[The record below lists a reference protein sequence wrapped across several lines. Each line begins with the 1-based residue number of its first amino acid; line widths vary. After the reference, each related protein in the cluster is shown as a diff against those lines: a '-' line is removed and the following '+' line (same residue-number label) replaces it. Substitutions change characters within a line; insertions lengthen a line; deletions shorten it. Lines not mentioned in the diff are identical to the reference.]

1 MDFFRKFWNLIFTC
15 NALTYFKFKLLALL
29 GNGSAGNQLKNDKKN
44 SSKQVTKNLIIEGF
58 DLFETSVRGGFLQ
71 KTALILVGHKRI
83 GDQIGMGSLKHS
95 TRLE

>member
-1 MDFFRKFWNLIFTC
+1 M
-15 NALTYFKFKLLALL
+15 
-29 GNGSAGNQLKNDKKN
+29 
-44 SSKQVTKNLIIEGF
+44 TKNLIIEGF

-95 TRLE
+95 TRLEQD